1 MTAISSRT
9 ALWNPQGPQKNRQ
22 MFSPEYANLKT
33 LFHLF
38 GLSSLEK
45 GLEEADDIS
54 TGEDLEGE

>member
-1 MTAISSRT
+1 
-9 ALWNPQGPQKNRQ
+9 